1 VLGKRGKKRR
11 RVIYREPRMVRTGFD
26 TVSATD
32 TEVMV
37 DTDNVS
43 RAIVTVLHRT
53 RRDTGMAVYTFVLV
67 NLDYRC

>member
-1 VLGKRGKKRR
+1 
-11 RVIYREPRMVRTGFD
+11 MVRTGFD

-32 TEVMV
+32 TEVIV

-43 RAIVTVLHRT
+43 RAIVTILHRT